1 MEPISLYILLIA
13 ALAAVA
19 GLSVALYRCRRRL
32 AQCQRAMVRC
42 INENLDMKEKLP
54 EHELPHFLNRE
65 EITPEEFTRIIHN
78 MLKRMMLLFM
88 LLPFLSSCS
97 KDNSNTP
104 HPDQGVVSV
113 SVDYPQGAEEDDYT
127 VEVDGKPLDEGDNAS
142 NPLTPGEHT
151 VLVYNTPEGF
161 TVTDGIAYVERL
173 DGTRALADLI
183 APLPETLYSGTKTV
197 TVVAD
202 DTLHL
207 DLSVTQRTRDLR
219 LELTV
224 TEGNPNRITGITGTL
239 SGVAEAYD
247 LRNETLYGEAVS
259 TRPAFTRSGD
269 KVSAD
274 LRLLGI
280 MGDVQTLD
288 ILLTFSNGDTQSIDS
303 DLTEVL
309 ARFNDSTEPFTL
321 TGNLRTP
328 VEGGFSGS
336 IDGWQQA
343 DGGNTDAH

>member
-1 MEPISLYILLIA
+1 M
-13 ALAAVA
+13 
-19 GLSVALYRCRRRL
+19 
-32 AQCQRAMVRC
+32 M
-42 INENLDMKEKLP
+42 NEKLRYSMKKKSAVICLICVICVP
-54 EHELPHFLNRE
+54 WMLASCVKDELY
-65 EITPEEFTRIIHN
+65 
-78 MLKRMMLLFM
+78 
-88 LLPFLSSCS
+88 
-97 KDNSNTP
+97 NTP
-104 HPDQGVVSV
+104 HPDKGVVSV
-113 SVDYPQGAEEDDYT
+113 SVDYPQGTEDDYT

-173 DGTRALADLI
+173 DGTRALTDLI
-183 APLPETLYSGTKTV
+183 DPLPETLYSGTKTV

-224 TEGNPNRITGITGTL
+224 TEGDPERIASITGIL
-239 SGVAEAYD
+239 SGVAGAYD
-247 LRNETLYGEAVS
+247 LRSETLHGEAVS

-280 MGDVQTLD
+280 MGDRQTLT
-288 ILLTFSNGDTQSIDS
+288 LVLTFTDGQTQTTES
-303 DLTEVL
+303 DLTEAL
-309 ARFNDSTEPFTL
+309 AGFGSDMTGPFTL
-321 TGNLRTP
+321 TAGLRTP
-328 VEGGFSGS
+328 MEAGFSAS
-336 IDGWQQA
+336 ITDWEVV
-343 DGGNTDAH
+343 DGGHVDIH

>member
-1 MEPISLYILLIA
+1 MRTTKCIISH
-13 ALAAVA
+13 ALAAA
-19 GLSVALYRCRRRL
+19 F
-32 AQCQRAMVRC
+32 
-42 INENLDMKEKLP
+42 I
-54 EHELPHFLNRE
+54 FL
-65 EITPEEFTRIIHN
+65 
-78 MLKRMMLLFM
+78 
-88 LLPFLSSCS
+88 LSSCS
-97 KDNSNTP
+97 KDEYNTP
-104 HPDQGVVSV
+104 HPDKGVIAVNINH
-113 SVDYPQGAEEDDYT
+113 PQGAEEDDYT

-161 TVTDGIAYVERL
+161 TVTDGIAYVERV
-173 DGTRALADLI
+173 DGTRALTDLI
-183 APLPETLYSGTKTV
+183 DPLPETLYSGTKTV

-207 DLSVTQRTRDLR
+207 DLSVAQRTRDLR

-224 TEGNPNRITGITGTL
+224 TEGDPERITAITGTL
-239 SGVAEAYD
+239 SGVAGAYD
-247 LRNETLYGEAVS
+247 LRSETLYGEAVS
-259 TRPAFTRSGD
+259 TRPTFTRSGD

-280 MGDVQTLD
+280 MGDAQTLS
-288 ILLTFSNGDTQSIDS
+288 ILLTFSNGDTQSIES

-309 ARFNDSTEPFTL
+309 AGFNGSTEPFAL

-328 VEGGFSGS
+328 VEGGFAGS

-343 DGGNTDAH
+343 DGGNADAH

>member
-1 MEPISLYILLIA
+1 
-13 ALAAVA
+13 
-19 GLSVALYRCRRRL
+19 
-32 AQCQRAMVRC
+32 
-42 INENLDMKEKLP
+42 MKNEKLKYSMKKKSAVICLICVICVP
-54 EHELPHFLNRE
+54 WMLASCVKDELY
-65 EITPEEFTRIIHN
+65 
-78 MLKRMMLLFM
+78 
-88 LLPFLSSCS
+88 
-97 KDNSNTP
+97 NTP
-104 HPDQGVVSV
+104 HPDKGVVSV
-113 SVDYPQGAEEDDYT
+113 SVDYPQGTGEEDYT
-127 VEVDGKPLDEGDNAS
+127 VEVDGEPLDEGDTAS
-142 NPLTPGEHT
+142 DPLTPGEHT

-161 TVTDGIAYVERL
+161 TVTDGIAYVERV
-173 DGTRALADLI
+173 DGTRALSDLI
-183 APLPETLYSGTKTV
+183 DPLPETLYSGTKTV

-207 DLSVTQRTRDLR
+207 DLSVAQRTRDLR

-224 TEGNPNRITGITGTL
+224 TEGDPEDPERIAAITGTL
-239 SGVAEAYD
+239 SGVAWAYD

-259 TRPAFTRSGD
+259 TAPAFIRNGD
-269 KVSAD
+269 KIEAD

-288 ILLTFSNGDTQSIDS
+288 ILLTFSNGDTQSIES

-309 ARFNDSTEPFTL
+309 AGFNDSTEPFTL

-328 VEGGFSGS
+328 VEGGFSGN

>member
-1 MEPISLYILLIA
+1 MRTTKCIISH
-13 ALAAVA
+13 ALAAA
-19 GLSVALYRCRRRL
+19 F
-32 AQCQRAMVRC
+32 
-42 INENLDMKEKLP
+42 I
-54 EHELPHFLNRE
+54 FL
-65 EITPEEFTRIIHN
+65 
-78 MLKRMMLLFM
+78 
-88 LLPFLSSCS
+88 LSSCS
-97 KDNSNTP
+97 KDEYNTP
-104 HPDQGVVSV
+104 HPDKGVIAVNINH
-113 SVDYPQGAEEDDYT
+113 PQGAEEDDYT

-161 TVTDGIAYVERL
+161 TVTDGIAYVERV
-173 DGTRALADLI
+173 DGTRALTDLI
-183 APLPETLYSGTKTV
+183 DPLPETLYSGTKTV

-207 DLSVTQRTRDLR
+207 DLSVAQRTRDLR

-224 TEGNPNRITGITGTL
+224 TEGDPERITAITGTL
-239 SGVAEAYD
+239 SGVAGAYD

-259 TRPAFTRSGD
+259 TRPTFTRSGD

-280 MGDVQTLD
+280 MGDAQTLS
-288 ILLTFSNGDTQSIDS
+288 ILLTFSNGDTQSIES

-309 ARFNDSTEPFTL
+309 AGFNGSTEPFAL

-328 VEGGFSGS
+328 VEGGFAGS

-343 DGGNTDAH
+343 DGGNADAH